1 MCTLGAWYLLGLIYF
16 ISQLYADDDDDV
28 CVNSDVISTV
38 LMLDGEN
45 AQKHCEDI
53 HFETQH
59 TDGSRKLESDNW
71 AGTQPLKRTCSID
84 EDRTNCQ
91 SGR

>member
-1 MCTLGAWYLLGLIYF
+1 
-16 ISQLYADDDDDV
+16 
-28 CVNSDVISTV
+28 
-38 LMLDGEN
+38 MLDGEN
-45 AQKHCEDI
+45 AQEDCEDI

-59 TDGSRKLESDNW
+59 MDGSRKLENDNW
-71 AGTQPLKRTCSID
+71 AGTQSLKRTRSID